1 MLDDPGGDR
10 PPMPPDPADA
20 DPPIDRGVLDAD
32 EPWPD
37 DEAAEPEDDGLDARG
52 TEVELAPVVPDRET
66 WLPLLED
73 RSPNEW
79 VCPFLR
85 SAGVNGGLGPP
96 IEMPDAA
103 NRCAALREA
112 APQSLRQQELVC
124 LTNGH
129 VNCPRY
135 LRGALVIT
143 EIAKPSVRARSGVTP
158 AILASVAILAFA
170 FAVSAAFVVE
180 RGGLSL
186 SAAVNP
192 PSPDVAEVVPTPTAP
207 PTAASQS
214 SPATTSAPS
223 AAVATP
229 TATTPP
235 SATPPPTTEPTPVP
249 SQTQGPT
256 PQPTPQPSS
265 DRYALLEPC
274 PDEPDCWVYTIRSGD
289 NLFSIANYFG
299 VKLSQVY
306 KLNPWARTQGIRAGQ
321 ELILP
326 PPTR

>member
-1 MLDDPGGDR
+1 VLDDPGPGR
-10 PPMPPDPADA
+10 PPTPSDPHEG

-32 EPWPD
+32 QPWLD
-37 DEAAEPEDDGLDARG
+37 DEVAQPEDDDGLDARG
-52 TEVELAPVVPDRET
+52 AEVEPAPVVPDRET
-66 WLPLLED
+66 WLPLIED

-85 SAGVNGGLGPP
+85 SAGADGALGPP
-96 IEMPDAA
+96 IEVPDAA

-158 AILASVAILAFA
+158 AILAAVAILAFA

-180 RGGLSL
+180 RGGLTL

-192 PSPDVAEVVPTPTAP
+192 PSPDVAVVAPTPTAP
-207 PTAASQS
+207 PTAEAQA

-235 SATPPPTTEPTPVP
+235 SAPPPTTEPTPVP
-249 SQTQGPT
+249 SQTPEPT
-256 PQPTPQPSS
+256 PRSSS

-299 VKLSQVY
+299 VRLSRVY

-326 PPTR
+326 SPTR